1 MASIADFK
9 EEHQPP
15 GWERLKASIR
25 TRISVY
31 IGIAAFAGWVLSHIS
46 PKRRRTYAH
55 RGDQDA
61 NHPSGEITRTSKPQ
75 QPKRGGGLLS
85 LALELLGAVVIRLV
99 QRYLK
104 SWSSTLIVRLQNPPE
119 LQLSSVGLPRK
130 ATLKDSNNL
139 PDHRSEVSPQSAELQ
154 KPYQK
159 GIVALFKNTAS
170 EWIQD
175 KCPQL
180 GAALAYF
187 TVFSL
192 APLVLV
198 LLAVFGLIFGGSDQA
213 QHKITEQL
221 QYLIDPSGI
230 KVIQDIA
237 ANASKP
243 KAGIIATTIG
253 VVLALFGASGVFGQL
268 QEALNTIWGVKPKP
282 GGGVMGFIRTRFL
295 SFAMVG
301 GVCFLLL
308 VSLTV
313 ETVLRGF
320 SAYLKNVMPG
330 GDILALTLFLLFDV
344 AVVISLFAMI
354 FRYLPDAKI
363 AWRDVWIGATLTAVL
378 FALGKFILGLYLG
391 SGAAG
396 SAYGAASS
404 LITLL
409 LWIYYAAQILLFGA
423 EFTQVYANTYGTR
436 VEPQEY
442 AVKVEITEKVVSPSQ
457 PGGSGSKP

>member
-75 QPKRGGGLLS
+75 QPKRGGLLS

-159 GIVALFKNTAS
+159 GIVALFKNR
-170 EWIQD
+170 E
-175 KCPQL
+175 
-180 GAALAYF
+180 
-187 TVFSL
+187 
-192 APLVLV
+192 
-198 LLAVFGLIFGGSDQA
+198 
-213 QHKITEQL
+213 
-221 QYLIDPSGI
+221 
-230 KVIQDIA
+230 
-237 ANASKP
+237 
-243 KAGIIATTIG
+243 
-253 VVLALFGASGVFGQL
+253 
-268 QEALNTIWGVKPKP
+268 
-282 GGGVMGFIRTRFL
+282 
-295 SFAMVG
+295 
-301 GVCFLLL
+301 
-308 VSLTV
+308 
-313 ETVLRGF
+313 
-320 SAYLKNVMPG
+320 
-330 GDILALTLFLLFDV
+330 
-344 AVVISLFAMI
+344 
-354 FRYLPDAKI
+354 
-363 AWRDVWIGATLTAVL
+363 
-378 FALGKFILGLYLG
+378 
-391 SGAAG
+391 
-396 SAYGAASS
+396 
-404 LITLL
+404 
-409 LWIYYAAQILLFGA
+409 
-423 EFTQVYANTYGTR
+423 
-436 VEPQEY
+436 
-442 AVKVEITEKVVSPSQ
+442 
-457 PGGSGSKP
+457 